1 VEADVGGTDGTDG
14 RAAAVEMDVD
24 WVVELVVVDGA
35 GWCGGADEG

>member
-1 VEADVGGTDGTDG
+1 MRSVEAEAGGNDGTDE

-35 GWCGGADEG
+35 GWCG